1 MLPWIMC
8 GVLAV
13 IVVILAIKIRMMQK
27 SMDEICSCLS
37 EHLSS
42 DTNQLITVS
51 SSDRH
56 ARHLASE
63 IARQL
68 AELRRQRRQ
77 YISGDRE
84 LKEAVTN
91 ISHDLR
97 TPLTAICGYL
107 ELLEAEEKTE
117 NTKRYVEQIANRT
130 EALKALTEELFRYSV
145 ISSVS
150 DLSYEKVNVGR
161 VLEDTL
167 ISFYG
172 AFEKKNITPNISL
185 PENVIVRS
193 LDKSALS
200 RIFGNIVSNAVKYSD
215 GDFSVTMTEN
225 GEITFSNT
233 ASERSSV
240 DVGKL
245 FDRFYTVDSAR
256 KSTGLGLSI
265 AKLLTERM
273 KGTIKAEY
281 VSDKLIITIEF
292 RGQEE
297 GLPRQTI

>member
-1 MLPWIMC
+1 MFPWILC
-8 GVLAV
+8 GVLAA
-13 IVVILAIKIRMMQK
+13 IIAILAIKIRMMQK

-51 SSDRH
+51 SSDKH
-56 ARHLASE
+56 VRHLASE

-107 ELLEAEEKTE
+107 DLLESEEMTDS
-117 NTKRYVEQIANRT
+117 TRRYVEQISNRT

-150 DLSYEKVNVGR
+150 DLNYEKVDVGR

-172 AFEKKNITPNISL
+172 AFEQKNITPNISL
-185 PENVIVRS
+185 PDGVIIRS

-200 RIFGNIVSNAVKYSD
+200 RIFGNIISNAVKYSD
-215 GDFSVTMTEN
+215 GDFSVIMTES

-233 ASERSSV
+233 ASELSSV

-273 KGTIKAEY
+273 DGRISAEY
-281 VSDKLIITIEF
+281 KSTTLTVRLCFKE
-292 RGQEE
+292 
-297 GLPRQTI
+297 

>member
-1 MLPWIMC
+1 MLPWIIC

-13 IVVILAIKIRMMQK
+13 IIAILVIKIRMMQK

-51 SSDRH
+51 SSDKH
-56 ARHLASE
+56 VRHLASE

-107 ELLEAEEKTE
+107 ELLEAEEMTD
-117 NTKRYVEQIANRT
+117 NTRRYVEQIQSRT

-150 DLSYEKVNVGR
+150 DLNYENVNVSR

-167 ISFYG
+167 ISFYV
-172 AFEKKNITPNISL
+172 AFEQKNIKPNILL
-185 PENVIVRS
+185 PDGAIVRT

-200 RIFGNIVSNAVKYSD
+200 RIFGNIISNAVKYSD
-215 GDFSVTMTEN
+215 GDFSVIMTES
-225 GEITFSNT
+225 GEITFSNS
-233 ASERSSV
+233 ASELSSV

-245 FDRFYTVDSAR
+245 FERFYTVDSAR

-265 AKLLTERM
+265 ARLLTERM
-273 KGTIKAEY
+273 GGRISAEY
-281 VSDKLIITIEF
+281 RETVLTVRVCFKE
-292 RGQEE
+292 
-297 GLPRQTI
+297 

>member
-1 MLPWIMC
+1 MLPWIIC
-8 GVLAV
+8 GILAA
-13 IVVILAIKIRMMQK
+13 IIAILAIKVRMMQK
-27 SMDEICSCLS
+27 SMDEICACVS

-51 SSDRH
+51 SNDKH
-56 ARHLASE
+56 VRHLASE

-68 AELRRQRRQ
+68 TELRRQRRQ

-107 ELLEAEEKTE
+107 ELLEAEKMTD
-117 NTKRYVEQIANRT
+117 NTRRYVEQISNRT

-150 DLSYEKVNVGR
+150 DLSYEEVNVGI

-172 AFEKKNITPNISL
+172 AFEQKKIAPNISF
-185 PENVIVRS
+185 PDGVIIRS

-200 RIFGNIVSNAVKYSD
+200 RIFGNIISNAVKYSD
-215 GDFSVTMTEN
+215 GDFAITMTDA

-233 ASERSSV
+233 ASELSSV

-273 KGTIKAEY
+273 GGCISANYKGNLL
-281 VSDKLIITIEF
+281 SITLSF
-292 RGQEE
+292 E
-297 GLPRQTI
+297 GEKYENK

>member
-1 MLPWIMC
+1 MQWILC
-8 GVLAV
+8 ILLSV
-13 IVVILAIKIRMMQK
+13 IVIVLLTKNYLLKK
-27 SMDEICSCLS
+27 SMREIYTDFENCLS
-37 EHLSS
+37 E
-42 DTNQLITVS
+42 DTNVQITVS
-51 SSDRH
+51 SGDKTVTRLAKAINLQLTKLRKSKQQYSD
-56 ARHLASE
+56 
-63 IARQL
+63 
-68 AELRRQRRQ
+68 
-77 YISGDRE
+77 GDRE

-107 ELLEAEEKTE
+107 ELLEAEEMTD
-117 NTKRYVEQIANRT
+117 NTRRYVEQIANRT

-145 ISSVS
+145 VSSVS
-150 DLSYEKVNVGR
+150 DLNYENVNVGR
-161 VLEDTL
+161 MLEDTL

-185 PENVIVRS
+185 PDSAVVRS

-200 RIFGNIVSNAVKYSD
+200 RIFGNIISNAVKYSD
-215 GDFSVTMTEN
+215 GDFTVTMTN
-225 GEITFSNT
+225 TGEITFSNT
-233 ASERSSV
+233 ASEFSSV

-273 KGTIKAEY
+273 GGCISADYKGNML
-281 VSDKLIITIEF
+281 SITLSF
-292 RGQEE
+292 EE
-297 GLPRQTI
+297 

>member
-1 MLPWIMC
+1 MLPWIIC
-8 GVLAV
+8 GVFAV
-13 IVVILAIKIRMMQK
+13 VIIILAIKIRMMQK

-51 SSDRH
+51 SSDKYV
-56 ARHLASE
+56 RHLASE

-68 AELRRQRRQ
+68 TEIRRQRRQ
-77 YISGDRE
+77 YINGDRE

-97 TPLTAICGYL
+97 TPLTAIYGYL
-107 ELLEAEEKTE
+107 ELLEAEEKTD
-117 NTKRYVEQIANRT
+117 NTRRYVEQIANRT

-145 ISSVS
+145 VSSVS
-150 DLSYEKVNVGR
+150 DLNYENVNVGR
-161 VLEDTL
+161 VLENTL

-172 AFEKKNITPNISL
+172 AFEQKNITPSISL
-185 PENVIVRS
+185 PDSAVVRS

-200 RIFGNIVSNAVKYSD
+200 RIFGNIISNAVKYSD
-215 GDFSVTMTEN
+215 GDFSVIMTES

-233 ASERSSV
+233 ASELSSV

-273 KGTIKAEY
+273 GGCISADYKGNML
-281 VSDKLIITIEF
+281 SITLSLE
-292 RGQEE
+292 
-297 GLPRQTI
+297 

>member
-1 MLPWIMC
+1 MLPWIIC

-13 IVVILAIKIRMMQK
+13 IIAILVIKIRMMQK

-51 SSDRH
+51 SSDKH
-56 ARHLASE
+56 VRHLASE
-63 IARQL
+63 IAKQL
-68 AELRRQRRQ
+68 TELRRQRRQ
-77 YISGDRE
+77 YINGDRE

-107 ELLEAEEKTE
+107 ELLETEEMTD
-117 NTKRYVEQIANRT
+117 NTRRYVEQIANRT

-150 DLSYEKVNVGR
+150 DLNYEKVDVGR

-172 AFEKKNITPNISL
+172 AFEQKNITPNISL
-185 PENVIVRS
+185 PDGVIIRS

-200 RIFGNIVSNAVKYSD
+200 RIFGNIISNAVKYSD
-215 GDFSVTMTEN
+215 GDFSVIMTES

-233 ASERSSV
+233 ASKLSSV

-273 KGTIKAEY
+273 GGCISADYKGNTLSLALSFKG
-281 VSDKLIITIEF
+281 D
-292 RGQEE
+292 
-297 GLPRQTI
+297 

>member
-1 MLPWIMC
+1 MLPWIIC
-8 GVLAV
+8 GAFAV
-13 IVVILAIKIRMMQK
+13 VIIILAIKIRMMQK

-42 DTNQLITVS
+42 DTNQLITIS
-51 SSDRH
+51 SSDKH
-56 ARHLASE
+56 VRHLASE

-107 ELLEAEEKTE
+107 ELLEAEEMTD
-117 NTKRYVEQIANRT
+117 NTIRYVEQISNRT

-150 DLSYEKVNVGR
+150 ALSYEKVNVGR
-161 VLEDTL
+161 VLEETL

-172 AFEKKNITPNISL
+172 AFEQKNITPNISL
-185 PENVIVRS
+185 PDSVIIRS

-215 GDFSVTMTEN
+215 GDFSVTMTDA

-233 ASERSSV
+233 ALELSSV

-273 KGTIKAEY
+273 GGCITADYKGNTL
-281 VSDKLIITIEF
+281 SITLSF
-292 RGQEE
+292 KE
-297 GLPRQTI
+297 G

>member
-1 MLPWIMC
+1 MFPWIIC

-13 IVVILAIKIRMMQK
+13 VIVILMVKIRMMQK

-51 SSDRH
+51 SSDKH
-56 ARHLASE
+56 VRHLASE

-107 ELLEAEEKTE
+107 DLLETEEMTDS
-117 NTKRYVEQIANRT
+117 TRRYVEQISNRT
-130 EALKALTEELFRYSV
+130 EALKTLIEELFRYSV

-150 DLSYEKVNVGR
+150 DLNYEKVDVGR

-172 AFEKKNITPNISL
+172 AFEQKNITPNISL
-185 PENVIVRS
+185 PDGVIIRS

-200 RIFGNIVSNAVKYSD
+200 RIFGNIISNAVKYSD
-215 GDFSVTMTEN
+215 GDFSVIMTES
-225 GEITFSNT
+225 GEITFSNA
-233 ASERSSV
+233 ASELSSV

-273 KGTIKAEY
+273 DGRISAEY
-281 VSDKLIITIEF
+281 KSTTLTVRLCFKE
-292 RGQEE
+292 
-297 GLPRQTI
+297 